1 MDVLLQALIMGI
13 VQGLTEFLP
22 VSSSGHLILVPY
34 LFGWD
39 DAFITSLAF
48 SVMLHIGTL
57 VALLVYFR
65 ADWLRLIP
73 AGLAVL
79 RDRSF
84 AGDPDRR
91 LAWLL
96 VAATI
101 PAALVGFLLSD
112 VFESSVREPTLVAA
126 TLVIGG
132 LILLVADTVGK
143 QTRTVDGVTFPIATG
158 IGVAQALA
166 LIPGISRSGISISA
180 GRFAGLDRPSAARF
194 AFLMATPITAGA
206 IVFEAAKLISGETGV
221 DAEAGPLIVGLI
233 ASLVSGFVAIHVM
246 LRYLR
251 SRSLR
256 VFVWYRFALAAIVVI
271 VLVSRA
277 G

>member
-1 MDVLLQALIMGI
+1 MDIVLQALIMGI

-39 DAFITSLAF
+39 DPFITSLAF

-57 VALLVYFR
+57 VALLTYFR
-65 ADWLRLIP
+65 GDWLRLIP
-73 AGLAVL
+73 AGLATI

-84 AGDPDRR
+84 RDDPDRR

-101 PAALVGFLLSD
+101 PAAIVGFLFSD
-112 VFESSVREPTLVAA
+112 VLETQIRQPGLVAV
-126 TLVIGG
+126 TMVVGG
-132 LILLVADTVGK
+132 LILLIADRFGAES
-143 QTRTVDGVTFPIATG
+143 RTVEDVTVPLATG
-158 IGVAQALA
+158 IGFAQALA

-180 GRFAGLDRPSAARF
+180 ARFAGLDRAAAARF

-206 IVFEAAKLISGETGV
+206 IVFEARKLLTGEAGVDVAVSPLLVGLAASLISGF
-221 DAEAGPLIVGLI
+221 A
-233 ASLVSGFVAIHVM
+233 AIHFM

-251 SRSLR
+251 TRSLQ
-256 VFVWYRFALAAIVVI
+256 VFVWYRFVLVAIVI
-271 VLVSRA
+271 AVLLTRGV
-277 G
+277 

>member
-1 MDVLLQALIMGI
+1 MDTIIQALIMGI

-39 DAFITSLAF
+39 DPFITSLAF

-57 VALLVYFR
+57 VALLTYFKG
-65 ADWLRLIP
+65 DWLRLIP
-73 AGLAVL
+73 AGLATI

-84 AGDPDRR
+84 REDPDRK
-91 LAWLL
+91 LAWAL

-101 PAALVGFLLSD
+101 PAAIVGFLFSD
-112 VFESSVREPTLVAA
+112 FFETQIRQPGLVAV
-126 TLVIGG
+126 TMVVGG
-132 LILLVADTVGK
+132 LILWIADRFGA
-143 QTRTVDGVTFPIATG
+143 QSRTVDDVTLPVATG
-158 IGVAQALA
+158 IGIAQALA

-180 GRFAGLDRPSAARF
+180 GRFAGLDRAAAARF

-206 IVFEAAKLISGETGV
+206 IVFEARKLLTGEAGVEVALVPLLVGLVASLISGF
-221 DAEAGPLIVGLI
+221 A
-233 ASLVSGFVAIHVM
+233 AIHFM

-251 SRSLR
+251 TRSLQ
-256 VFVWYRFALAAIVVI
+256 VFVWYRFALVAI
-271 VLVSRA
+271 VLVVLLMR
-277 G
+277 GV